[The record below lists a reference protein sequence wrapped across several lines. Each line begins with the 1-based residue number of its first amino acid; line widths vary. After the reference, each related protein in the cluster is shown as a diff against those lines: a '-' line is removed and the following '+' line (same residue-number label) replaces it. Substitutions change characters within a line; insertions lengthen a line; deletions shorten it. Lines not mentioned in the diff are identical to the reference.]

1 MKPYSLDLR
10 QQIVNAYK
18 NKEGSMLKIACK
30 FHVSR
35 SFVQKL
41 IKQERETGNI
51 APITP
56 ISGYESKLL
65 PHINIIKQLLSENPK
80 ITLQQLCNSLRQKT
94 GIAVNQSAMCRFLHQ
109 HELSNWH
116 SRR

>member
-10 QQIVNAYK
+10 QQILRAYK

-41 IKQERETGNI
+41 IKQERETGSV
-51 APITP
+51 APLK
-56 ISGYESKLL
+56 SVVRCESKLL
-65 PHINIIKQLLSENPK
+65 PHINIIEQLIHKHLQITLKQLCQAIELTTETTIS
-80 ITLQQLCNSLRQKT
+80 
-94 GIAVNQSAMCRFLHQ
+94 QSAMCQFLQDHQ
-109 HELSNWH
+109 LSN
-116 SRR
+116 S